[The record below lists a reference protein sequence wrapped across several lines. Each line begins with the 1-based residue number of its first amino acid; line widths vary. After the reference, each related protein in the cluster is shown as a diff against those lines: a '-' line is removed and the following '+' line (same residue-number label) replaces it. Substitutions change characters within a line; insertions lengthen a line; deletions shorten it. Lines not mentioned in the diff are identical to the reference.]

1 MTHGDHI
8 SAAFR
13 FLELAGALSIEQ
25 DALAK
30 SEMLWCAA
38 AHVVKAVVI
47 QQQWR
52 NLSHRSHE
60 QLFDAAVEINDV
72 LGIPGAYSDFN
83 IADRLHRN
91 MYEGFMRADEIA
103 DAEPR
108 VREFVNRVSNAITG

>member
-1 MTHGDHI
+1 MTHCDHI
-8 SAAFR
+8 RAAFR
-13 FLELAGALSIEQ
+13 FLELADAFDVDQ

-38 AHVVKAVVI
+38 AHIVKAVVI
-47 QQQWR
+47 QQRWR

-60 QLFDAAVEINDV
+60 QLFDAAAEINDV

-91 MYEGFMRADEIA
+91 MYEGFMRVDEIA
-103 DAEPR
+103 DAERR
-108 VREFVNRVSNAITG
+108 VSGFVNRVANSTTE